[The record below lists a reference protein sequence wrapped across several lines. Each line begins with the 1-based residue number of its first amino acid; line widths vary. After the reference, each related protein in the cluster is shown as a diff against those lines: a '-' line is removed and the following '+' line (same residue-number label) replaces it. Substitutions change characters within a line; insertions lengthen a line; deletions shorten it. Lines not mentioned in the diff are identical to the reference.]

1 MSYRKISYS
10 LGSLYLEV
18 GLGPKRLNQKIPTP
32 QSLKYKTRI
41 MVVTRLLIDS
51 FIFIAHQK
59 DKNIQYG
66 HSLFQDTSLILF
78 IRLRFGIKL

>member
-1 MSYRKISYS
+1 MSYHKISYS

-18 GLGPKRLNQKIPTP
+18 GLGPKRLNHKIPIT
-32 QSLKYKTRI
+32 QILKYKTRI
-41 MVVTRLLIDS
+41 MVTRLLIDS